1 MYALIKMYIRFTRLK
16 SISYDNVPVL
26 LHVKVTVLVAVCD
39 AVPLALYFTA
49 VAVALAVE
57 PDLDALFLL
66 IFHALLDE
74 LAETDE
80 FVHVADEPV

>member
-1 MYALIKMYIRFTRLK
+1 MHYVHKAKGV
-16 SISYDNVPVL
+16 SYDSFPVL

-39 AVPLALYFTA
+39 FVPSALYFTA

-57 PDLDALFLL
+57 PDLDALLL
-66 IFHALLDE
+66 PIFHAMLDE